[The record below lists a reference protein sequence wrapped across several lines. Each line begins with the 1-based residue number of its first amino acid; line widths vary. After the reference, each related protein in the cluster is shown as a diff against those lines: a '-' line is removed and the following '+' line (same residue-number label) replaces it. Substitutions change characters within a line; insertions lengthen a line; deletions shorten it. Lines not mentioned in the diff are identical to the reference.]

1 VHVLKNMHMRESAL
15 TNVVQTSVRMCAH
28 VCRHVCLCNMYK
40 CVCGVCGVCVCVRV
54 CVCVG
59 EFEESTKPDEGT
71 WTREDDVLV
80 ITVAKH
86 GDMSW
91 CVRVS
96 GCFGVCACV

>member
-1 VHVLKNMHMRESAL
+1 
-15 TNVVQTSVRMCAH
+15 
-28 VCRHVCLCNMYK
+28 
-40 CVCGVCGVCVCVRV
+40 VCVCV

-71 WTREDDVLV
+71 WTREGDVLV

-91 CVRVS
+91 WVRVCLTKFVVREREGGRDGLCS
-96 GCFGVCACV
+96 CICVLEREEKRERMDGDGLVHDEEDICMSYKE